1 MDKELFLIDLAEILE
16 EDVVNESD
24 VLADFEAWDS
34 LSILSIIAYAQ
45 EHFKIQLKNQE
56 IRDVETVGELIS
68 LIENK

>member
-1 MDKELFLIDLAEILE
+1 MDKEKFLIDLADILE
-16 EDVVNESD
+16 EEVVNESN
-24 VLADFEAWDS
+24 VLAEFDAWDS